1 MQTIKRGEIPSKYA
15 FDWED
20 EPVLRVAQGEA
31 FQLETDD
38 ALSGLITDDSDD
50 PLVHNFTGEHVV
62 ALQSVWPPKY
72 NPVVGPIYV
81 EGCERGDTLAV
92 HIDSI
97 DPWRYGFSG
106 ILPGIGPLGDS
117 KRWAECSEP
126 HVQVIEHFSW
136 PERPHAGRHRPLF
149 RQAHVGPD
157 ALLRHACV
165 CARA

>member
-20 EPVLRVAQGEA
+20 EPALRVAQGEA

-126 HVQVIEHFSW
+126 HVQVIEHFPGPSGHT
-136 PERPHAGRHRPLF
+136 RDGTGKLF

-165 CARA
+165 RAGA

>member
-97 DPWRYGFSG
+97 DPGATASPASCLVSG
-106 ILPGIGPLGDS
+106 
-117 KRWAECSEP
+117 RWEIRS
-126 HVQVIEHFSW
+126 
-136 PERPHAGRHRPLF
+136 AGRS
-149 RQAHVGPD
+149 
-157 ALLRHACV
+157 
-165 CARA
+165 ARNRTCR